1 MASKR
6 VASGS
11 PLSGEQKSQQ
21 NILTDV
27 VTFTGSTIVTVA
39 GRGIKRKGGAIDV
52 VPFHVLSL
60 NFQDAGGVATV
71 HRLAAVNNN
80 DGTFTINAS
89 KESGVAG
96 VYATAT
102 NPCTV
107 RWTVLAI

>member
-1 MASKR
+1 MAKR
-6 VASGS
+6 TPTGK
-11 PLSGEQKSQQ
+11 PRSGEQRNQQ
-21 NILTDV
+21 TILTDV
-27 VTFTGSTIVTVA
+27 VTFTGTQVVSLA
-39 GRGIKRKGGAIDV
+39 GRQIKRKGGAIDF

-60 NFQDAGGVATV
+60 NFQDAGGAATV
-71 HRLAAVNNN
+71 HRLASINNN

-89 KESGVAG
+89 KETGVAG